1 MIAVE
6 FQKQTWRLRTYIG
19 FGLTAL
25 IPIVFTVS
33 FKANP
38 PKGRGDLIFSSVS
51 SSGINLT
58 ITSLTAVGAFLLIVV
73 ASLFAGES
81 ISGEADWG
89 TLRYLLVRP
98 VTRRRLFGV
107 KLVVAAALFL
117 VATGLVTV
125 VGLLVGTAAF
135 GWHPVDTPFGVISQ
149 GSALGRLAIATV
161 YVAWC
166 QAAYVA
172 FAFMLSTMTDRA
184 FGAVAGGVA
193 LGVVSQ
199 ILNNIQALNGTSYV
213 YPTHYLDA
221 WHGLFLQP
229 TQMSEI
235 VRGLILQVPYVVVF
249 LAIGW
254 WWFNRKDV
262 IS

>member
-1 MIAVE
+1 MITVE
-6 FQKQTWRLRTYIG
+6 FRKQTWRLRTYIG
-19 FGLTAL
+19 FGLSAL
-25 IPIVFTVS
+25 IPIIFAVS

-38 PKGRGDLIFSSVS
+38 PKGHEGLIFNSPS

-58 ITSLTAVGAFLLIVV
+58 VTTLTAVGAFLLIVV

-98 VTRRRLFGV
+98 VARKRLFGA
-107 KLVVAAALFL
+107 KLVVAATLTLA
-117 VATGLVTV
+117 ATGLVAV
-125 VGLLVGTAAF
+125 VGLLVGTIAF
-135 GWHPVDTPFGVISQ
+135 GWHPVDTPFGIISQ
-149 GSALGRLAIATV
+149 GSALGRLAIATA

-221 WHGLFLQP
+221 WHGLFVQP
-229 TQMSEI
+229 TQTSEM
-235 VRGLILQVPYVVVF
+235 VRGLVLQVPYVVAF
-249 LAIGW
+249 LAVGW

-262 IS
+262 TS